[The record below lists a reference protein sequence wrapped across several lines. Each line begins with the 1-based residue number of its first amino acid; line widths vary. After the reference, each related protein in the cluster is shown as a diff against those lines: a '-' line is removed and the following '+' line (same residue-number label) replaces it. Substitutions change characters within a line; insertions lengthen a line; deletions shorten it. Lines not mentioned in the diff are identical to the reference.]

1 MYFKHMKRKR
11 HKVKGMAWHQ
21 DRMSESEEPWEKAYK
36 KKSGGLKYASK
47 ATRTRVARAGGRASR
62 GRHRRR

>member
-1 MYFKHMKRKR
+1 MVRKV
-11 HKVKGMAWHQ
+11 HNTGKAWHL
-21 DRMSESEEPWEKAYK
+21 DRMSESNEPWEKAYK

-62 GRHRRR
+62 GRRRR